1 MIIDLPPFTQ
11 TPGHPSLKDLC
22 PEDKGRVKQLIEQLA
37 RTSTDKE
44 AMECRMKEERKQFT
58 LLLDKL
64 KKHHHKVV
72 KEKKEVE

>member
-11 TPGHPSLKDLC
+11 TPGRPSLKDLC